1 MESGLNTCQP
11 PPENESAPHTLLILA
26 ALQLHDPLTYPDLSL
41 DHPIER
47 SAGGDLRRPLGV
59 IARPMLRRLRAL
71 ALPRRQILDAVA
83 ADAELDE
90 MEHDVGPKHLLLQRG
105 RPQRILPARPWKPV
119 SDPASQR

>member
-26 ALQLHDPLTYPDLSL
+26 ALQLHDPLTHPDLSL

-47 SAGGDLRRPLGV
+47 AAGGDLRRPLGV
-59 IARPMLRRLRAL
+59 IAGPMLRLRAL
-71 ALPRRQILDAVA
+71 ALPRGQILDAVA

-90 MEHDVGPKHLLLQRG
+90 MEHGIGPRRLLLQRG
-105 RPQRILPARPWKPV
+105 RPRRILPARPWRP
-119 SDPASQR
+119 